1 MALRNIVVIGASA
14 GGVRALRTLV
24 RGLPADLQAALFVVL
39 HTPSGEKSL
48 LPEILSYA
56 GALPAA
62 AAQEG
67 SIIENGR
74 IYVAPNDRHML
85 VERGR
90 VRVVFRPRENLFRPA
105 IDPLFRSA
113 AFAYG
118 ARVIGILLSGTL
130 DDGCNGLSEIA
141 QRGGFAIVQKPS
153 DAEFPEL
160 PLNAIQRVNV
170 DRVLPVTEIARL
182 LVGEVTKA
190 VTEEETSMASAK
202 PGRRF
207 DGITCPDCY
216 GPIYEE
222 EGGSLRFRCVA
233 GHSYSPETMRIEHA
247 KKLENALWSAIANF
261 EEHATILRRLAQDK
275 EGDGLPEDAADFED
289 EARRQEEHASELRF
303 FVERINRSSMGKE
316 AAKSE

>member
-48 LPEILSYA
+48 LPEILSSA
-56 GALPAA
+56 GPFPALP
-62 AAQEG
+62 AQEG

-74 IYVAPNDRHML
+74 IYVAPSNRHML
-85 VERGR
+85 IERGR
-90 VRVVFRPRENLFRPA
+90 VRVVFSPRENLFRPA

-113 AFAYG
+113 ASAYG
-118 ARVIGILLSGTL
+118 SRVIGILLSGTL
-130 DDGCNGLSEIA
+130 DDGCDGLDEIK

-153 DAEFPEL
+153 DAEFPDL
-160 PLNAIQRVNV
+160 PLNAMQRVNV
-170 DRVLPVTEIARL
+170 DRVLPVAEIARL
-182 LVGEVTKA
+182 LISEVTKSL
-190 VTEEETSMASAK
+190 TEEEISMPGTK
-202 PGRRF
+202 PARHF
-207 DGITCPDCY
+207 DGITCPDCH

-222 EGGSLRFRCVA
+222 DGGSLRFRCVA

-303 FVERINRSSMGKE
+303 FVERINRSSTGKE
-316 AAKSE
+316 SAKSE

>member
-1 MALRNIVVIGASA
+1 MALRNIVVVGASA
-14 GGVRALRTLV
+14 GGVRALRALV

-48 LPEILSYA
+48 LPEILSHA
-56 GALPAA
+56 GALPAI

-67 SIIENGR
+67 SMIENGR
-74 IYVAPNDRHML
+74 IYVAPNNRHML

-90 VRVVFRPRENLFRPA
+90 VRVVFSPRENLFRPA

-113 AFAYG
+113 ASAYR

-130 DDGCNGLSEIA
+130 DDGCNGLDEIK

-153 DAEFPEL
+153 DAEFPDL

-170 DRVLPVTEIARL
+170 DRVLPVAEIATL
-182 LVGEVTKA
+182 LINEVTTS
-190 VTEEETSMASAK
+190 VTEEEISMASTK
-202 PGRRF
+202 PGRHF
-207 DGITCPDCY
+207 DGITCPDCH

-247 KKLENALWSAIANF
+247 KKLENALWSAVANF

-303 FVERINRSSMGKE
+303 FAERINRSSMGKE
-316 AAKSE
+316 AVKSE

>member
-1 MALRNIVVIGASA
+1 MALRNIVVVGASA

-56 GALPAA
+56 GAFPAL

-67 SIIENGR
+67 SMIENGR
-74 IYVAPNDRHML
+74 IYVAPNNRHML

-113 AFAYG
+113 ASAYG

-130 DDGCNGLSEIA
+130 DDGCNGLGEIK

-153 DAEFPEL
+153 DAEFPDL

-170 DRVLPVTEIARL
+170 DRVLPVAEITTL
-182 LVGEVTKA
+182 LISEVTKS
-190 VTEEETSMASAK
+190 VTEEEISMASAK
-202 PGRRF
+202 PGRHF
-207 DGITCPDCY
+207 DGITCPDCF

-233 GHSYSPETMRIEHA
+233 GHSYSPETMRIGHA

-303 FVERINRSSMGKE
+303 FVERVNRSSMGKE